1 MKAEFQ
7 KITNIFEE
15 EEAGELFLSHF
26 HQGEESPQSS
36 YSLNL
41 LQQLNL
47 QQFQNRHELLVSVAV
62 NVAQE
67 QEPAVTSGQLPTK
80 LPWLRQPLAYR

>member
-1 MKAEFQ
+1 MKAGFQ

-41 LQQLNL
+41 LHHLNL
-47 QQFQNRHELLVSVAV
+47 RQFQNRHELLVSVAV

-67 QEPAVTSGQLPTK
+67 PRATARRNQQAAAQANQAS
-80 LPWLRQPLAYR
+80 

>member
-1 MKAEFQ
+1 MVEFQ

-41 LQQLNL
+41 LQHLNL
-47 QQFQNRHELLVSVAV
+47 HQLQNRHELLVSVAV
-62 NVAQE
+62 NVTQVR
-67 QEPAVTSGQLPTK
+67 EPAITSRQLPM

>member
-1 MKAEFQ
+1 MMVEFQ
-7 KITNIFEE
+7 KIFNIFEE

-41 LQQLNL
+41 LHHLNL
-47 QQFQNRHELLVSVAV
+47 HQLQNRHELLVSVAV
-62 NVAQE
+62 NVTQVR
-67 QEPAVTSGQLPTK
+67 EPAITSGQLPTK

>member
-1 MKAEFQ
+1 MMVEFQ
-7 KITNIFEE
+7 KIFNIFEE

-26 HQGEESPQSS
+26 HQGEESPRSS

-41 LQQLNL
+41 LQHLNL
-47 QQFQNRHELLVSVAV
+47 HQLQNRHELLVSVAV

-67 QEPAVTSGQLPTK
+67 PRATARRNQQAAAQAHQASWGS
-80 LPWLRQPLAYR
+80 R